1 MPIVHYEDG
10 TSEALDDE
18 DLPLI
23 LPELDDY
30 RPTAMGS
37 PLEKATDWVNIEYHG
52 KKAKRDTNTMP
63 GSAGSSWYYLRYI
76 DPHNS
81 EQFCDPKL
89 LKHWMPVD
97 LYVGGPEHAVGHLLY
112 SRMWNNYLYD
122 KGLVYTK
129 EPFKKLVHQG
139 YILGANGIKM
149 GKRYPEFVVN
159 PNDISSQYGAD
170 TLRVYEMFM
179 GPLEADKPWSTQ
191 GVEGTRRWLERV
203 WRLVMEMDK
212 ITDDNDHS
220 LDFIY
225 NQTVKKV
232 TEDIETLNLNTAI
245 SQMMIFIN
253 ECYKQEK
260 VYKEYIL
267 NFIKMFSCFAP
278 HLGEEMYHSL
288 TGKDTITYEKWPTYD
303 ESKLQVNTVEVV
315 VQVNGKMRGKL
326 MIAKDSAKDV
336 LEQEA
341 LKIDNVKANIDGKQ
355 IVKLIVI
362 PNKIVN
368 IVVK

>member
-1 MPIVHYEDG
+1 
-10 TSEALDDE
+10 
-18 DLPLI
+18 
-23 LPELDDY
+23 
-30 RPTAMGS
+30 
-37 PLEKATDWVNIEYHG
+37 
-52 KKAKRDTNTMP
+52 
-63 GSAGSSWYYLRYI
+63 
-76 DPHNS
+76 
-81 EQFCDPKL
+81 
-89 LKHWMPVD
+89 
-97 LYVGGPEHAVGHLLY
+97 
-112 SRMWNNYLYD
+112 
-122 KGLVYTK
+122 
-129 EPFKKLVHQG
+129 
-139 YILGANGIKM
+139 
-149 GKRYPEFVVN
+149 
-159 PNDISSQYGAD
+159 
-170 TLRVYEMFM
+170 
-179 GPLEADKPWSTQ
+179 
-191 GVEGTRRWLERV
+191 
-203 WRLVMEMDK
+203 MEMDK